1 LAFVFALLCAV
12 IGSYAFFIN
21 HATYHN
27 VFSSFVRATSVH
39 EVHAMLS
46 SESNGADPLPAD
58 LAKIKISMNSAKGEP
73 GLTVYKRATVPTQQS
88 VYAVWNGA

>member
-1 LAFVFALLCAV
+1 
-12 IGSYAFFIN
+12 
-21 HATYHN
+21 
-27 VFSSFVRATSVH
+27 
-39 EVHAMLS
+39 MLS